1 MNDLTPDEYRELLFL
16 VTYADLGKRKR
27 DMSLRKIKVKLQN
40 QLAIL
45 ENRKEPN
52 IGVLKRVCPV
62 CSTPF
67 DTLEQRRIYCSGAC
81 KTKSCRS
88 KTEVSK

>member
-1 MNDLTPDEYRELLFL
+1 MNDLTPDEYRKVLFL
-16 VTYADLGKRKR
+16 VTHADE
-27 DMSLRKIKVKLQN
+27 KIIKAKLQN

-45 ENRKEPN
+45 ENREEPN
-52 IGVLKRVCPV
+52 TGILKRVCPV

-67 DTLEQRRIYCSGAC
+67 DTLEQRRIYCSNAC

>member
-1 MNDLTPDEYRELLFL
+1 MNSLTPNEYRKLLFL
-16 VTYADLGKRKR
+16 VTHANE
-27 DMSLRKIKVKLQN
+27 KIIKAKLQN

-45 ENRKEPN
+45 ENREEPN
-52 IGVLKRVCPV
+52 TGILIRVCPV
-62 CSTPF
+62 CSTTF
-67 DTLEQRRIYCSGAC
+67 NTLEQRRIYCSGAC